1 MNLKAELGST
11 PVTTLSVVA
20 DLVVQLHPGPLRD
33 GTVLFH
39 LLGQFQL
46 NTKRL
51 MGSHFATL
59 VEVNQAILAQKL

>member
-11 PVTTLSVVA
+11 PVTTLGVVA
-20 DLVVQLHPGPLRD
+20 DLVVQFHPG
-33 GTVLFH
+33 H

-51 MGSHFATL
+51 VGFHFVTL
-59 VEVNQAILAQKL
+59 SEVNQANLAWSV